1 MAKRATAEEIAAFTV
16 GKSVAE
22 TKARFGITRSR
33 VYKVR
38 QKFGLLSD
46 EPRKKRQAVADALLE
61 IYNGTMGDHEAAN
74 HYGVCVRNLR
84 TRKIDYVPP
93 EELERR
99 KNKNPVLP
107 LSVLVAGGMMK

>member
-1 MAKRATAEEIAAFTV
+1 MAKCATPEEIAAFTV

-22 TKARFGITRSR
+22 TKARFGINRNK
-33 VYKVR
+33 VYRIRK
-38 QKFGLLSD
+38 QFGLLSD
-46 EPRKKRQAVADALLE
+46 APQKKRQAVADALLE

-74 HYGVCVRNLR
+74 HYGVSVRNLR

-99 KNKNPVLP
+99 KNKNPALP
-107 LSVLVAGGMMK
+107 ISVLVAGGMMK